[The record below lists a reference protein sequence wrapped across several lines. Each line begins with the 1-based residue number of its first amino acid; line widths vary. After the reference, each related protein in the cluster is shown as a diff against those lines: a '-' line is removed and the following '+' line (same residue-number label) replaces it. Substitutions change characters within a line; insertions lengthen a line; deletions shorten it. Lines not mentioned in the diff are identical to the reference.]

1 MYLAVL
7 YSDDSLSVKYNP
19 REFMELLEQYI
30 ERDGMKVS
38 QAMSKIV
45 ADLKKLSQKA

>member
-1 MYLAVL
+1 MYIAVL
-7 YSDDSLSVKYNP
+7 YSDKTINVSYTP

-30 ERDGMKVS
+30 EKDGMKVS

-45 ADLKKLSQKA
+45 LDIKKLSQKA

>member
-7 YSDDSLSVKYNP
+7 YSDKTVSVEYTP

-30 ERDGMKVS
+30 EKDGMKVS
-38 QAMSKIV
+38 QAMSKIM